1 MAKAMPFQIFGVLAL
16 RCVAATVGAFAC
28 LLVYV
33 SAPLA
38 GFVPF
43 HTPSTGLENVSFD
56 MASAERA
63 PDDRVV

>member
-1 MAKAMPFQIFGVLAL
+1 MPFQVFGVMAL
-16 RCVAATVGAFAC
+16 RCVAATAGAFAC

-43 HTPSTGLENVSFD
+43 QPSGTGLENVPFD
-56 MASAERA
+56 TAAVIQPA
-63 PDDRVV
+63 ADDRIA

>member
-1 MAKAMPFQIFGVLAL
+1 MPFQGFGVLAL
-16 RCVAATVGAFAC
+16 RCAAATAGAFAC

-43 HTPSTGLENVSFD
+43 QPPGTGLENVQFD
-56 MASAERA
+56 MAAVIRPA
-63 PDDRVV
+63 ADDSVA